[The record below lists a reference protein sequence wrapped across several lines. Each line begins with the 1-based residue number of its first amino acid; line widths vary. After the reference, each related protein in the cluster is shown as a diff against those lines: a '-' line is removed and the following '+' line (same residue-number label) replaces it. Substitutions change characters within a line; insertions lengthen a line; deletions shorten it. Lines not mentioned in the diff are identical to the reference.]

1 MHPIT
6 SSLPVLARIVRAVKQ
21 LLADALLNER
31 DREFR
36 RLKSFITS

>member
-1 MHPIT
+1 MYSLT
-6 SSLPVLARIVRAVKQ
+6 SSLPVLARIVRVVKQ